1 MTTGPLATGSADPD
15 ILAVTAAQV
24 VTDPRPRRRQPLRGP
39 RVVLHV
45 FLLVMAVGW
54 LMPLLWGAFNSFRDY
69 DFTAANGYFSFG
81 GFTLENYVDAWQRG
95 EFGEKFLNSLY
106 ITVPAVLLTL
116 FLSACAAFVLARF
129 SFKLN
134 ITLLGF
140 FVAANLLPPQALLI
154 PIYKAFN
161 EIPLPTW
168 LNSDGELLNSYLG
181 LILVN
186 TAFQIGFC
194 TLVLSNY
201 MKTLPPEIYESAAVD
216 GATVARQFF
225 QLTLPL
231 CRPPLAAL
239 ATLQITWIYNEF
251 FWATALLTD
260 GDKFPIT
267 SSLNNLRGQFFT
279 DYNLLSAGSI
289 VVALPTLIVF
299 FVLQRQFVAGLTLGS
314 TKG

>member
-1 MTTGPLATGSADPD
+1 MTATKAP
-15 ILAVTAAQV
+15 ARAASVPQGM
-24 VTDPRPRRRQPLRGP
+24 RRRRQPTRP
-39 RVVLHV
+39 QRVVLHV
-45 FLLVMAVGW
+45 FLAVMAVLW
-54 LMPLLWGAFNSFRDY
+54 LLPLLWGAFNSFRDY
-69 DFTAANGYFSFG
+69 EYTAEHGYFSFG
-81 GFTLENYVDAWQRG
+81 GFSFDNYTDAWERA
-95 EFGEKFLNSLY
+95 EFGEKFLNSVY

-116 FLSACAAFVLARF
+116 FLSACVAFVLARF

-134 ITLLGF
+134 LPLLGV

-161 EIPLPTW
+161 EIPLPLW
-168 LNSDGELLNSYLG
+168 LNSDGEMLNSYLG

-194 TLVLSNY
+194 ALVLSNY
-201 MKTLPPEIYESAAVD
+201 MKTLPHEIYESAAVD
-216 GATVARQFF
+216 GAGVARQFF

-231 CRPPLAAL
+231 IRPPLAAL
-239 ATLQITWIYNEF
+239 GTLQVTWIYNEF
-251 FWATALLTD
+251 FWATALLSD

-289 VVALPTLIVF
+289 IVALPTLLVF
-299 FVLQRQFVAGLTLGS
+299 LVLQRQFVAGLTLGS

>member
-1 MTTGPLATGSADPD
+1 MT
-15 ILAVTAAQV
+15 AVT
-24 VTDPRPRRRQPLRGP
+24 PGRRPPLRP
-39 RVVLHV
+39 QRVLLHV
-45 FLLVMAVGW
+45 FLAVMALGW
-54 LMPLLWGAFNSFRDY
+54 LLPMLWAAFNSLRDY
-69 DFTAANGYFSFG
+69 DYTATHGYFSFG
-81 GFTLENYVDAWQRG
+81 GFTFANYTDAWQRA
-95 EFGEKFLNSLY
+95 EFGEKLLNSAY

-116 FLSACAAFVLARF
+116 FLSSCIAFVLARF
-129 SFKLN
+129 SFALN
-134 ITLLGF
+134 LTLLGF

-161 EIPLPTW
+161 EIPVPTW
-168 LNSDGELLNSYLG
+168 INSDGELLNSYLG

-201 MKTLPPEIYESAAVD
+201 MKTIPGEIYESAEVD
-216 GATVARQFF
+216 GANVSRQFF

-231 CRPPLAAL
+231 CRPPMAAL
-239 ATLQITWIYNEF
+239 GTLQVTWIYNEF
-251 FWATALLTD
+251 FWATALLSD

-279 DYNLLSAGSI
+279 DYNLVSAGSI
-289 VVALPTLIVF
+289 IVALPTLIVF

>member
-1 MTTGPLATGSADPD
+1 MTGIRL
-15 ILAVTAAQV
+15 
-24 VTDPRPRRRQPLRGP
+24 P
-39 RVVLHV
+39 RVVLHA

-54 LMPLLWGAFNSFRDY
+54 LLPLLWGMFNSFRDY
-69 DFTAANGYFSFG
+69 DYTTANGYFSFG
-81 GFTLENYVDAWQRG
+81 GFTLDNYAQAWQRG
-95 EFGEKFLNSLY
+95 EFGEKFLNSVY

-116 FLSACAAFVLARF
+116 LLSSCVAFVLARF
-129 SFKLN
+129 GFRLN
-134 ITLLGF
+134 LALLGL

-161 EIPLPTW
+161 EIPVPTW
-168 LNSDGELLNSYLG
+168 INSDGEMLNSYLA

-201 MKTLPPEIYESAAVD
+201 MKTIPYELYEAAAVD
-216 GATVARQFF
+216 GASVSRQFV

-239 ATLQITWIYNEF
+239 ASLQVTWIYNEF
-251 FWATALLTD
+251 FWATVLLTD

-289 VVALPTLIVF
+289 LVALPTLLVF
-299 FVLQRQFVAGLTLGS
+299 FILQRQFVAGLTLGS

>member
-1 MTTGPLATGSADPD
+1 
-15 ILAVTAAQV
+15 
-24 VTDPRPRRRQPLRGP
+24 
-39 RVVLHV
+39 
-45 FLLVMAVGW
+45 MAVGW
-54 LMPLLWGAFNSFRDY
+54 LAPLLWGMFNSFRDY
-69 DFTAANGYFSFG
+69 DYTATHGYFSFG
-81 GFTLENYVDAWQRG
+81 GFTFDNYANAWERG

-129 SFKLN
+129 SFRLN
-134 ITLLGF
+134 LLLLGI

-154 PIYKAFN
+154 PIYKVFN
-161 EIPLPTW
+161 ETPLPTW

-201 MKTLPPEIYESAAVD
+201 MKTLPYEIYESAEMD
-216 GATVARQFF
+216 GANVWRQYW

-231 CRPPLAAL
+231 VRPALAAL
-239 ATLQITWIYNEF
+239 AVLEVTWIYNEF
-251 FWATALLTD
+251 FWATVLMSK
-260 GDKFPIT
+260 GEKYPVT
-267 SSLNNLRGQFFT
+267 SALNNLRGQFFQDT
-279 DYNLLSAGSI
+279 NLVAAGSI
-289 VVALPTLIVF
+289 IVALPVLIVF
-299 FVLQRQFVAGLTLGS
+299 FVLQKQFVSGLTLGS